1 MKASVATA
9 EGDELAGPGLSCSDG
24 WKPARRGRWR
34 GGPRQLGP
42 QQTFCVE
49 RSSRV
54 LEDLHSRGE
63 CTRFLP
69 RPQCE
74 RKGLGRERQTR
85 GSGPGGAG
93 PTSGEGACHTPP
105 AQSCRRQPRSCSW
118 QSADSRRPAYQKPRL
133 GSARAAVLR
142 GRDPLGAAVTSRSR
156 SPSCSLQLPAASG
169 VCCPLQQ
176 LPWGRESF

>member
-1 MKASVATA
+1 M
-9 EGDELAGPGLSCSDG
+9 
-24 WKPARRGRWR
+24 
-34 GGPRQLGP
+34 
-42 QQTFCVE
+42 E

-54 LEDLHSRGE
+54 LEDLRSRGE

-93 PTSGEGACHTPP
+93 PAPGEGACHTPP
-105 AQSCRRQPRSCSW
+105 AQGCRRRPRSCSW
-118 QSADSRRPAYQKPRL
+118 QSTDSRRPAYQKPCL

-156 SPSCSLQLPAASG
+156 SPSCSLRPPASLRPPVSVAPSNSSLGVVKASDLPPSTNFKGGGGCKPGPLENRRSMRVITVITQDSPAANS
-169 VCCPLQQ
+169 
-176 LPWGRESF
+176 S